1 MAKWYGKIGFCVTE
15 ETEPGLWEE
24 TITEKDY
31 YGDLLSNYR
40 RLQNSGNVNDDI
52 NIANKISIVSD
63 PFAEQNFHAIKY
75 AEFMCAKWKITDI
88 EVQYP
93 RLILTLGGLYN
104 VEKN

>member
-1 MAKWYGKIGFCVTE
+1 MAKWYGKIGFCVTK

-24 TITEKDY
+24 IITEKDY

-104 VEKN
+104 AEKT